1 MERVAFLRG
10 AAFQAPSRLHHVVRA
25 DGGVSPGPSR
35 TLQEWSEAAGC
46 KPTGGT
52 QCLLTN
58 VAMFF
63 PQLPPESFAL
73 KT

>member
-35 TLQEWSEAAGC
+35 TPRSGVRLRGASQ
-46 KPTGGT
+46 PGGHS
-52 QCLLTN
+52 
-58 VAMFF
+58 VY
-63 PQLPPESFAL
+63 
-73 KT
+73 

>member
-1 MERVAFLRG
+1 MERVMFLRG

-35 TLQEWSEAAGC
+35 TPQEWSEAAGC

-52 QCLLTN
+52 
-58 VAMFF
+58 
-63 PQLPPESFAL
+63 
-73 KT
+73 